1 MKASDGLK
9 NLRQHLCVVDGR
21 GDGDAGVEERG
32 GGWGAVYDRASRGS
46 RSKLLH
52 GGGEVTVARGSR
64 GGDGASDKA
73 VGDVSDSRKI
83 FLGVPASHFHYQ
95 GRYAGRWKKLPPWG
109 MWDRGFSA
117 MAVGMPKLSGI
128 TSEAHARKDAARGAS
143 TGTSQGRGTRGSP
156 HPAKGR
162 AGRRDMSTMRKDFF
176 LGGEHPLPP
185 LVYPESSLPR
195 VEEFGERPD
204 QALAV

>member
-1 MKASDGLK
+1 MSVQQENLVGKSKGRAICGLQVKEGERRLKKLKATLIRS
-9 NLRQHLCVVDGR
+9 RWARGR
-21 GDGDAGVEERG
+21 GCGGRG
-32 GGWGAVYDRASRGS
+32 AGWGVRAVYDRASRGS

-128 TSEAHARKDAARGAS
+128 TSEAHTRKGAARGAS
-143 TGTSQGRGTRGSP
+143 TGTSHGRGTQG
-156 HPAKGR
+156 
-162 AGRRDMSTMRKDFF
+162 
-176 LGGEHPLPP
+176 
-185 LVYPESSLPR
+185 
-195 VEEFGERPD
+195 
-204 QALAV
+204 